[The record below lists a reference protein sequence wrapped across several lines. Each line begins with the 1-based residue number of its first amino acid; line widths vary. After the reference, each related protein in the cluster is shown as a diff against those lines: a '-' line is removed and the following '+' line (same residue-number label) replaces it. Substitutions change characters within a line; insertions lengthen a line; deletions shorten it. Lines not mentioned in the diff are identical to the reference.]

1 MAGNSREM
9 SVIMPIGCVVKFW
22 AERMSGGE
30 PIAELW
36 NVCLDDGM
44 PDPQPA
50 AIAAVRKK
58 TNARPDEIVEVVG
71 ELTIAGIKGLGLQP
85 GDVKPAL

>member
-1 MAGNSREM
+1 M

-44 PDPQPA
+44 ADPQPA

-58 TNARPDEIVEVVG
+58 TNATPDEIVEVVG
-71 ELTIAGIKGLGLQP
+71 ELTIADIKGLGLQP
-85 GDVKPAL
+85 GDVKSAL